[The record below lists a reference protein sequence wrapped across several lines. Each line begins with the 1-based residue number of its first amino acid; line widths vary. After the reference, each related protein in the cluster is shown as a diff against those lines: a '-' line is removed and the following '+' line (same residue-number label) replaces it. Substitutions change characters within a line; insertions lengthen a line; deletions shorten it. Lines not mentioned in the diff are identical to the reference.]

1 MRKKSI
7 GVVIAFMLV
16 VCVSVSGGATF
27 AVLDVFRGLQFT
39 MQSIER
45 TSQYAANLAKNNALK
60 EQVEIWT
67 GTTSI
72 TPPSA
77 STYDF
82 VTQND
87 PNSLPSAEIAP
98 PQESLEEALAFV
110 KKTFFVPADAANV
123 TEEMKAEVRNK
134 RKTYV
139 TNLGKEIISY
149 AAGVRSSTADDL
161 KSLQE
166 ASSSAGGIIQEIELN
181 TETIK
186 SLALI
191 TAANVFL
198 EARLME
204 MEAASMLL
212 KQEEQLLEKP

>member
-1 MRKKSI
+1 MKKECMGI
-7 GVVIAFMLV
+7 VIAFMLIIGIP
-16 VCVSVSGGATF
+16 VSGRATF
-27 AVLDVFRGLQFT
+27 IVLDSFRGLQLT
-39 MQSIER
+39 LQSFER
-45 TSQYAANLAKNNALK
+45 TDQYAANLAKNNALK
-60 EQVEIWT
+60 DQVEIWT
-67 GTTSI
+67 ETTSI

-82 VTQND
+82 VSQIDLT
-87 PNSLPSAEIAP
+87 SLPSAEIAP
-98 PQESLEEALAFV
+98 PQESLEEALSFV
-110 KKTFFVPADAANV
+110 KKTFFVPTDVLHV
-123 TEEMKAEVRNK
+123 TEEQKAEVRNK
-134 RKTYV
+134 RKIYV
-139 TNLGKEIISY
+139 ANLGKEIISY

-181 TETIK
+181 TETVK

-204 MEAASMLL
+204 MESASMLL
-212 KQEEQLLEKP
+212 KQEEQLLKKP